1 MPKKKSD
8 TPEKE
13 EVVLTEWQKR
23 NLEFLK
29 KRKEDEEEQK
39 RINEKLRL
47 DKRSKLNISSPE
59 EPQNTTKIKKLH
71 FPKISKPKIEKK
83 QKKKNSQQLSQN

>member
-29 KRKEDEEEQK
+29 
-39 RINEKLRL
+39 NA
-47 DKRSKLNISSPE
+47 
-59 EPQNTTKIKKLH
+59 KKM
-71 FPKISKPKIEKK
+71 
-83 QKKKNSQQLSQN
+83 KKNKNVLTKNYA

>member
-47 DKRSKLNISSPE
+47 DKEVN
-59 EPQNTTKIKKLH
+59 
-71 FPKISKPKIEKK
+71 
-83 QKKKNSQQLSQN
+83 